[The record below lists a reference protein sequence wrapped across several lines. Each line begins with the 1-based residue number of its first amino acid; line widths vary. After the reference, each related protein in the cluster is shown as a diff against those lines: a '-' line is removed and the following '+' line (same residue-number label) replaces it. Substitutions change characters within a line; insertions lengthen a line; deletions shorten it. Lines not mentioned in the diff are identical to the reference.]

1 MRTAK
6 DLMTTSV
13 PRAAKDASAAS
24 LLSALRAERPREA
37 SHIYLVDDDS
47 RLTGQVPIENLLA
60 ASVEEKAW
68 DLRGD
73 PPLEFHPQDSAETVA
88 LLAVERHEADVAV
101 IDEDRRLLG
110 AIPIGQLLALLH
122 EEHIDNALRMAGVGA
137 AHPSPT
143 EEHSSIKALRGRLP
157 WLIIGLAGGILAG
170 GVASLFEES
179 LKRNVS
185 VAFFLPMVVYLA
197 DAIGTQTET
206 VLVRRLAYGRVRL
219 TGQLLREGSLGL
231 AIGLTLGVVAWATIM
246 ILNVGAVI
254 ALVVALT
261 VFASAMVATQT
272 ASLLPWFL
280 DRLGADPA
288 LASGPLATVVQD
300 LLSVAIYL
308 AIATALL

>member
-6 DLMTTSV
+6 DLMTPFV
-13 PRAAKDASAAS
+13 PKAAAS
-24 LLSALRAERPREA
+24 ESAGGILAALRAGRPEEA
-37 SHIYLVDDDS
+37 SHVYLLDDES
-47 RLTGQVPIENLLA
+47 HLIGQVPIENLLA
-60 ASVEEKAW
+60 ASPQERAW

-73 PPLEFHPQDSAETVA
+73 PPLEFRPEDSAEMVA

-101 IDEDRRLLG
+101 IDEERRLLG

-122 EEHIDNALRMAGVGA
+122 EEHIDNALRMAGVGV
-137 AHPSPT
+137 AHPSPR

-179 LKRNVS
+179 LKRDVS

-219 TGQLLREGSLGL
+219 IGQLLREGRLGL
-231 AIGLTLGVVAWATIM
+231 AIGVTLGVVAWAAIM
-246 ILNVGAVI
+246 VLNVGAVI

-280 DRLGADPA
+280 DRVGADPA

-308 AIATALL
+308 AIASALL